1 MGTDQVILLGCQE
14 AAQHFA
20 VGFFPQLTQALQD
33 IACCHPGHPR
43 MVCYGVLPSF
53 GFRYPAGR
61 TTTENTPCHA
71 RAKHDDRCA

>member
-1 MGTDQVILLGCQE
+1 MWGNSADQVILLGCQE

-33 IACCHPGHPR
+33 IACCHPGCLGV
-43 MVCYGVLPSF
+43 VCYSARPSF
-53 GFRYPAGR
+53 EFRYTAGR

-71 RAKHDDRCA
+71 